1 MSEDKYRAALDA
13 AAKQLSC
20 RALSAKMLRDKLIAK
35 GHDEEAADYALAWLA
50 GRSLLSDAQFAESVV
65 RSYTRRGYG
74 AARIRQELQR
84 RGISREDADA
94 AMDSF
99 SPALPQMLSVLE
111 KRLHGDLSDRK
122 EVDKAVAALQR
133 RGFSWGDIK
142 NALPFA
148 CALEMIHTYSLIHD
162 DLPCMDN
169 DDLRRGRPT
178 CHKAFDEATAVLAGD
193 GLLTAAFETAS
204 QADVPAETALRCI
217 RILSENAG
225 MNGMIGG
232 QVLDMLA
239 EHRRISETELRLL
252 QKLKTGCL
260 LRAACELGCAAA
272 GKTDTESIEAA
283 RAYGDKLGLAFQIED
298 DILDIE
304 GDEKTLGKSIGKDA
318 ASEKSTFPSLLGLDA
333 CRKLAGELTEQAVAA
348 LTPYE
353 GRAFLE
359 TLARSLTGRKS

>member
-1 MSEDKYRAALDA
+1 
-13 AAKQLSC
+13 
-20 RALSAKMLRDKLIAK
+20 
-35 GHDEEAADYALAWLA
+35 
-50 GRSLLSDAQFAESVV
+50 
-65 RSYTRRGYG
+65 
-74 AARIRQELQR
+74 
-84 RGISREDADA
+84 
-94 AMDSF
+94 
-99 SPALPQMLSVLE
+99 
-111 KRLHGDLSDRK
+111 
-122 EVDKAVAALQR
+122 
-133 RGFSWGDIK
+133 
-142 NALPFA
+142 
-148 CALEMIHTYSLIHD
+148 
-162 DLPCMDN
+162 
-169 DDLRRGRPT
+169 
-178 CHKAFDEATAVLAGD
+178 
-193 GLLTAAFETAS
+193 
-204 QADVPAETALRCI
+204 
-217 RILSENAG
+217 

>member
-1 MSEDKYRAALDA
+1 MDYQTQYQEYKALADAALNTYFADTTVSYHRLLEAMHYSLTAGGKRLRPVLVLAFCAACGGDVRAALP
-13 AAKQLSC
+13 
-20 RALSAKMLRDKLIAK
+20 
-35 GHDEEAADYALAWLA
+35 
-50 GRSLLSDAQFAESVV
+50 V
-65 RSYTRRGYG
+65 
-74 AARIRQELQR
+74 
-84 RGISREDADA
+84 
-94 AMDSF
+94 
-99 SPALPQMLSVLE
+99 
-111 KRLHGDLSDRK
+111 
-122 EVDKAVAALQR
+122 
-133 RGFSWGDIK
+133 
-142 NALPFA
+142 A
-148 CALEMIHTYSLIHD
+148 CAVEMVHTYSLIHD

-217 RILSENAG
+217 RILGENAG

-272 GKTDTESIEAA
+272 GKTDAESIEAA

-348 LTPYE
+348 LAPYE
-353 GRAFLE
+353 GRAFLK
-359 TLARSLTGRKS
+359 TLARSLTGRRS

>member
-1 MSEDKYRAALDA
+1 MTFSEQLSADIALIEPALEGYLSRETHEGYDRIFEAAKYSAMAGGKRLRPVIWCWNSAACA
-13 AAKQLSC
+13 AAT
-20 RALSAKMLRDKLIAK
+20 I
-35 GHDEEAADYALAWLA
+35 E
-50 GRSLLSDAQFAESVV
+50 
-65 RSYTRRGYG
+65 
-74 AARIRQELQR
+74 
-84 RGISREDADA
+84 
-94 AMDSF
+94 
-99 SPALPQMLSVLE
+99 
-111 KRLHGDLSDRK
+111 
-122 EVDKAVAALQR
+122 
-133 RGFSWGDIK
+133 

-169 DDLRRGRPT
+169 DDLRRGSPT

-252 QKLKTGCL
+252 QKLKTGL
-260 LRAACELGCAAA
+260 PAARRVRARLCGGRCDRRREHPR
-272 GKTDTESIEAA
+272 SAA

-304 GDEKTLGKSIGKDA
+304 GDAANARKVHRQGRGKREIDV
-318 ASEKSTFPSLLGLDA
+318 P
-333 CRKLAGELTEQAVAA
+333 V
-348 LTPYE
+348 P
-353 GRAFLE
+353 
-359 TLARSLTGRKS
+359 ARSGGVPRARGRS